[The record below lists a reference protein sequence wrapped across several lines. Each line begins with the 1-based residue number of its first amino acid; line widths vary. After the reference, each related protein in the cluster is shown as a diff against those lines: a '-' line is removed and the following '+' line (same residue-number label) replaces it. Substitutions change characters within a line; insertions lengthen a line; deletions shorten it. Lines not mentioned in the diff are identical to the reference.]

1 MIAQLRSI
9 AIDLLQATGL
19 TRQEAQAAL
28 RAHL

>member
-1 MIAQLRSI
+1 RSI

-28 RAHL
+28 RAQL